1 MRTALAFR
9 LLLGVLS
16 IDILRLFRW
25 HSSHFTWVRWCVCRV
40 YWVVKA
46 FTAPE
51 SVRRGKRIPFMD
63 SFEFPPLLLLFLSR
77 NASSNTIKIDNHEAL
92 WVHFENLLA
101 AVQKT
106 RIIPFGAA
114 RKQSRA
120 NMFVS
125 EWIKVTGLWNLC
137 RSMAFGREVVQKFM
151 WILFSCCLTQAILA
165 YRFSGCVGLFLDST
179 LKNFSICM
187 YIRRLSV
194 NYVTDAREPLSGYLR
209 CSLRTASNY
218 TILRIVC
225 VYSSIGKSFSSIIK
239 LSLKWN

>member
-1 MRTALAFR
+1 MENNLRHAIKRHWAKPWENNLKRLKCRRILGDCR
-9 LLLGVLS
+9 LLFTMHRFCPVMDSCDAS
-16 IDILRLFRW
+16 ISSSSWCPIDW
-25 HSSHFTWVRWCVCRV
+25 HFALISMAFITLYMYSMVRVPR
-40 YWVVKA
+40 YWIVKA

-51 SVRRGKRIPFMD
+51 SVLREGDWIPFMD
-63 SFEFPPLLLLFLSR
+63 SFKFPPLLLLFLSR

-165 YRFSGCVGLFLDST
+165 YRFSAVSAFFWT
-179 LKNFSICM
+179 
-187 YIRRLSV
+187 RL
-194 NYVTDAREPLSGYLR
+194 
-209 CSLRTASNY
+209 
-218 TILRIVC
+218 
-225 VYSSIGKSFSSIIK
+225 
-239 LSLKWN
+239 